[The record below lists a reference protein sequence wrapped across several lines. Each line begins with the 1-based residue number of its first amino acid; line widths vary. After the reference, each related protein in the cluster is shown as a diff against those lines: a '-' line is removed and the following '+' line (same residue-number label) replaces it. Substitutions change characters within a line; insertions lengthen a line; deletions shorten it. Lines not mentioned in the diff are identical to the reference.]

1 MAEGLNLATL
11 NVTVQATG
19 VQQTQSQVDNLTSS
33 VQRSGSTTQQ
43 SAGSMMGAFNRLGD
57 SVRGAFNNTQIF
69 GTSLGDLRTQ
79 LSSGQGATAL
89 LQGAVTGLTT
99 ALINMAMQGLS
110 KVISGLKDFVGSGV
124 ELASDL
130 TEIQN
135 VLDVTFGESAQA
147 VNEWATTTAQAYGL
161 TELQAKQYSST
172 LGSILSGMNITGQQ
186 ALVMSEQMAQ
196 LTGDMASFNNLDYDE
211 AFNKIK
217 SGLTGETEPL
227 KALGIVMNET
237 NLSAFAMA
245 DGIETAYSKMAES
258 DKVILR
264 YNYLISQT
272 SLAHGDFARTQ
283 DSYSNVSKSMENNME
298 SLSATLGAQLLPVLT
313 TIKVTINDLLKT
325 LSPITELIGKL
336 VGGLLTMLFNSIRPV
351 IDIVTTLIN
360 VLNPV
365 IEVLNDIIGKVIDF
379 ASKVGTQLATVVST
393 FAEKMG
399 IIQDST
405 ADTVAYTTETI
416 KDETDE
422 ALGYVTDATQKWV
435 NEQMDAYEAKL
446 RERYGDS
453 GSLANEIKIQEL
465 LERRE
470 TSLQKTAD
478 ITTKMY
484 EQGEKSKQKAIEQ
497 TTQVLQKQQR
507 EQEKAQSQT
516 LKFTDFLKAYLQTFA
531 SLTIPGA
538 YGLSQTLG
546 GLKKSITGSYATGTL
561 YHPGGLAMVGENG
574 RELINI
580 PRGTQVA
587 TNRQTENI
595 MSGSGQVINNNNY
608 YATIDAG
615 NVRDFVDV
623 TNAFSSYTQN
633 ARMGTV

>member
-11 NVTVQATG
+11 NVAVQATG

-110 KVISGLKDFVGSGV
+110 KVISGLKDFVGKGI

-135 VLDVTFGESAQA
+135 VLDAAFGESAEE
-147 VNEWATTTAQAYGL
+147 VNKWATTTASAYGL

-172 LGSILSGMNITGQQ
+172 MGAIFSGMNITGEQ
-186 ALVMSEQMAQ
+186 AVTMSEQMAQ
-196 LTGDMASFNNLDYDE
+196 LTGDMASFYNLDHDT

-217 SGLTGETEPL
+217 SGLTGESEPL
-227 KALGIVMNET
+227 KVLGIMMNET
-237 NLSAFAMA
+237 TLSAYAMSQ
-245 DGIETAYSKMAES
+245 GIETAYSAMSES
-258 DKVILR
+258 EKVILR
-264 YNYLISQT
+264 YNYLINQT
-272 SLAHGDFARTQ
+272 ALAHEDFAKTQ
-283 DSYSNVSKSMENNME
+283 DSYSNVSKSMENNMD
-298 SLSATLGAQLLPVLT
+298 SLGATLGGTLLPSLT
-313 TIKVTINDLLKT
+313 SVKVAMNDLLKT

-336 VGGLLTMLFNSIRPV
+336 VGGLLTMLFNSIRPI
-351 IDIVTTLIN
+351 IDIVTTLIK

-393 FAEKMG
+393 FTEKMG

-416 KDETDE
+416 TEETNK
-422 ALGYVTDATQKWV
+422 ALGYVDTAIDKWV
-435 NEQMDAYEAKL
+435 NEQTDKYRAKL
-446 RERYGDS
+446 EERMGSD
-453 GSLANEIKIQEL
+453 SLANAVYVEKMTQRYNQNLLDSTESVRKAHENAEASKRAAIEETTKA
-465 LERRE
+465 LERQSKAQEEYTYSLKDLLTATLDIMSGGLTYGIR
-470 TSLQKTAD
+470 TSLK
-478 ITTKMY
+478 
-484 EQGEKSKQKAIEQ
+484 
-497 TTQVLQKQQR
+497 
-507 EQEKAQSQT
+507 
-516 LKFTDFLKAYLQTFA
+516 
-531 SLTIPGA
+531 GA
-538 YGLSQTLG
+538 FSGN
-546 GLKKSITGSYATGTL
+546 SYATGTA
-561 YHPGGLAMVGENG
+561 YHTGGLAMVGENG
-574 RELINI
+574 RELINL